1 MEVKMRRSFENFA
14 TDKLLSKRLRLI
26 KKLDSDNRCM
36 SNVIDL
42 ANIENELVIRGV
54 DIVLWCDY

>member
-1 MEVKMRRSFENFA
+1 MHRSFEKFA
-14 TDKLLSKRLRLI
+14 TDKLLSRRLRLI
-26 KKLDSDNRCM
+26 KKIDSDNRCM